1 MLAYCLTVP
10 YTVCIGNSADILKG
24 AAMSS
29 EYLEVIRYGEELL
42 ESVTGRKWDYGTT
55 GGGCDAFFLNLHD
68 EKDTYLMVTHGED
81 ACIPE
86 TPEEW
91 EQDFSLGV
99 YDIDNDTGELFCETV
114 NLPELCLV
122 VKAILVG
129 MGVK

>member
-1 MLAYCLTVP
+1 
-10 YTVCIGNSADILKG
+10 
-24 AAMSS
+24 MSS

-42 ESVTGRKWDYGTT
+42 EKVTGRKWEHGTT

-68 EKDTYLMVTHGED
+68 EKDTYLMVTHSEG

-91 EQDFSLGV
+91 EEDIALGV
-99 YDIDNDTGELFCETV
+99 YDTDNDTGELFRENM

-122 VKAILVG
+122 VKSFLVG